1 MKKILFII
9 CWILYVF
16 ANFFGGIMFFLL
28 SISKGMF
35 KKPLTINKAFENL
48 IFILFLP
55 VYAYSWIYYFLST
68 IIIEEI
74 SKNFKL
80 QEDLSRNLNLGQFN
94 R

>member
-28 SISKGMF
+28 SI
-35 KKPLTINKAFENL
+35 NKAFKNL